1 MHAPGPASNTQRNVY
16 VFGVTSFFND
26 IATEMAYW
34 VLPAFVVSLGGGP
47 AALGVIE
54 GIAES
59 VAALGQLFSGYLTD
73 RITHRKPLVVAGYFA
88 ANVVKPFLAIS
99 TQWWHILL
107 VRFSDRMAKG
117 LRATPRDV
125 ILAGSVPKE
134 KIGSAYGL
142 LQSMD
147 SAGAVLGPLL
157 ALFILSRSGNVRT
170 VFWWAAAPGAL
181 AFLVVLLAKE
191 VRTGKASVAPGKA
204 SATAAVNLPARFYYM
219 LLAVLI
225 FSLGNSSDM
234 FLVLRAQQSGISL
247 KFAPLLGL
255 VFNLTYTL
263 ASWPAGWF
271 SDRFSKPAIAASGYL
286 VFAATYFVFAKAPS
300 HAALWIMM
308 SCYGFYYA
316 LTSPVLRA
324 LVVETVP
331 ADSRGR
337 AFGIFYFVTSITA
350 LLASLITGELW
361 KHFGP
366 ELPFSLSALL
376 ALIAAAMLFAAFVKS
391 PRSNRQRVTA

>member
-1 MHAPGPASNTQRNVY
+1 MHAPGPAPNAQRNVY
-16 VFGVTSFFND
+16 IFGATSFFND

-73 RITHRKPLVVAGYFA
+73 RMTHRKPLVVAGYFA

-99 TQWWHILL
+99 THWWHILL

-125 ILAGSVPKE
+125 MLAGSVPKSQ
-134 KIGSAYGL
+134 IGSAYGL

-147 SAGAVLGPLL
+147 SAGAVIGPLL

-181 AFLVVLLAKE
+181 AFLAVLLAKE
-191 VRTGKASVAPGKA
+191 VRTVKASGRPDSPA
-204 SATAAVNLPARFYYM
+204 STAAHLPARFYYM

-271 SDRFSKPAIAASGYL
+271 SDRFSKPAIAVSGYV

-376 ALIAAAMLFAAFVKS
+376 ALIAAAMLFAAFLKS
-391 PRSNRQRVTA
+391 PRNSKESLPV

>member
-1 MHAPGPASNTQRNVY
+1 MHAPGPAPNTQRNVY

-73 RITHRKPLVVAGYFA
+73 RITHRKPLVIAGYFA

-107 VRFSDRMAKG
+107 IRFSDRMAKG

-191 VRTGKASVAPGKA
+191 VRTRKA
-204 SATAAVNLPARFYYM
+204 SAASGEHRSTAVHLPARFFYM
-219 LLAVLI
+219 LFAVLI

-308 SCYGFYYA
+308 ACYGFYYA

-350 LLASLITGELW
+350 LLASVITGELW

-376 ALIAAAMLFAAFVKS
+376 ALIAAAMLFAAFLKS
-391 PRSNRQRVTA
+391 PSNNKESVTA